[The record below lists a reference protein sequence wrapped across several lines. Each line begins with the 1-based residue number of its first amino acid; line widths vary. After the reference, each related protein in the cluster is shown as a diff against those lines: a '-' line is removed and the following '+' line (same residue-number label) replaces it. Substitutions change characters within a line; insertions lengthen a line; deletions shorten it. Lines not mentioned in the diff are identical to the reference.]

1 MFDDGTTRRMPRSS
15 STTTKPSVFTEAS
28 RASRHG
34 MFFRRTVIDPFTSG
48 ATTMLA
54 PEILAIVSITFWMS
68 VFSNAK

>member
-1 MFDDGTTRRMPRSS
+1 
-15 STTTKPSVFTEAS
+15 
-28 RASRHG
+28 